1 VICVHLRLALLLFR
15 SSIYQRLIRMSFIT
29 ADYDY
34 VLPPELI
41 ASRPAPVRDQ
51 SRMMVLDRKK
61 QRITHR
67 SFRDITEFV
76 GPRDLL
82 VLNNTKVIPAR
93 IRFDK
98 RKAEL
103 LLLEQLDAKTWR
115 CLVRPGH
122 WFREGRQFSD
132 GLVSGTVLKVESSGE
147 RVIQFDTPIDFSR
160 VGEMPL
166 PPYLHREIEPEDAER
181 YQTVFAAKPGAVA
194 APTAGLHFTP
204 ELLAVLPHVFITLR
218 VGIGTF
224 LPVKTED
231 IREHHIHEEWFEIE
245 KEAAERI
252 VAAEKVLAVGTTT
265 VRTLEAVM
273 VRNQRIVPGM
283 DATRI
288 FIYPPFEFRRV
299 DSLLTNFHLPKST
312 LLMLVAAF
320 AGREF
325 ILEAYREA
333 VASRYR
339 FFSYG
344 DCMLIR

>member
-1 VICVHLRLALLLFR
+1 
-15 SSIYQRLIRMSFIT
+15 MSFIT
-29 ADYDY
+29 SDYDY

-41 ASRPAPVRDQ
+41 ASHPAPVRDQ
-51 SRMMVLDRKK
+51 ARMMVLDRMK
-61 QRITHR
+61 QSITHR
-67 SFRDITEFV
+67 SFRDLPEFV
-76 GPRDLL
+76 GPPDLL

-103 LLLEQLDAKTWR
+103 LLLDQLDAKTWR

-147 RVIQFDTPIDFSR
+147 RVIQFDSPIDFSR

-166 PPYLHREIEPEDAER
+166 PPYVHREIEPEDAER

-204 ELLAVLPHVFITLR
+204 ELLAMLPHVFITLR

-231 IREHHIHEEWFEIE
+231 IREHHMHEEWFEIE
-245 KEAAERI
+245 KETAERI
-252 VAAEKVLAVGTTT
+252 AAAEKVLAVGTTT
-265 VRTLEAVM
+265 VRTLETVM
-273 VRNQRIVPGM
+273 LRNQRIVPGM
-283 DATRI
+283 DATSI

-333 VASRYR
+333 VASKYR

>member
-1 VICVHLRLALLLFR
+1 
-15 SSIYQRLIRMSFIT
+15 MSFLT
-29 ADYDY
+29 TDYDY
-34 VLPPELI
+34 SLPPELI
-41 ASRPAPVRDQ
+41 ASHPAPARDQ

-61 QRITHR
+61 QSITHHW
-67 SFRDITEFV
+67 FGDIPEFV
-76 GPRDLL
+76 SPEDLL

-115 CLVRPGH
+115 CLVRPGQR
-122 WFREGRQFSD
+122 FRDGSQFSN
-132 GLVSGTVLKVESSGE
+132 GLVSGTVLKVEPSGE
-147 RVIQFDTPIDFSR
+147 RVIEFDTPIDFSR

-166 PPYLHREIEPEDAER
+166 PSYLHREAEPEDAER
-181 YQTVFAAKPGAVA
+181 YQTVFATKPGAVA

-204 ELLAVLPHVFITLR
+204 ELLAILPHVFITLR

-231 IREHHIHEEWFEIE
+231 IRKHHMHEEWFEIE

-252 VAAEKVLAVGTTT
+252 ATAKRVLAVGTTT
-265 VRTLEAVM
+265 VRTLESVM
-273 VRNQRIVPGM
+273 LRNQRIVPGLGST
-283 DATRI
+283 DI
-288 FIYPPFEFRRV
+288 FIYPQFKFRRV

-325 ILEAYREA
+325 MLEAYRQA
-333 VASRYR
+333 VAEKYR

>member
-1 VICVHLRLALLLFR
+1 MDLT
-15 SSIYQRLIRMSFIT
+15 S
-29 ADYDY
+29 
-34 VLPPELI
+34 
-41 ASRPAPVRDQ
+41 
-51 SRMMVLDRKK
+51 
-61 QRITHR
+61 
-67 SFRDITEFV
+67 
-76 GPRDLL
+76 LL

-93 IRFDK
+93 IRFRE

-103 LLLEQLDAKTWR
+103 LLLEQLDPRTWR

-122 WFREGRQFSD
+122 WFRDGKRFSD
-132 GLVSGTVLKVESSGE
+132 GPVSGSVLKLEPSGE
-147 RVIQFDTPIDFSR
+147 RVIQFDDPIDFSR

-166 PPYLHREIEPEDAER
+166 PPYIHRETEPEDTER

-204 ELLAVLPHVFITLR
+204 ELLAALPHAFITLR

-224 LPVKTED
+224 LSVKTED
-231 IREHHIHEEWFEIE
+231 IREHPMHEEWFEIE
-245 KEAAERI
+245 NEAAGRI
-252 VAAEKVLAVGTTT
+252 ATAKRVIAVGTTT
-265 VRTLEAVM
+265 VRTLETVM
-273 VRNQRIVPGM
+273 LRKQRIVPGLA
-283 DATRI
+283 ATDI

-320 AGREF
+320 AGRDF

-333 VASRYR
+333 VASKYR

>member
-1 VICVHLRLALLLFR
+1 
-15 SSIYQRLIRMSFIT
+15 MSFLT

-34 VLPPELI
+34 KLPLELI
-41 ASRPAPVRDQ
+41 ASHPAPVRDQ
-51 SRMMVLDRKK
+51 ARMMVLDREK
-61 QRITHR
+61 QSLTHHL
-67 SFRDITEFV
+67 FRDIPEFV
-76 GPRDLL
+76 GPGDLL

-93 IRFDK
+93 IRFRE

-103 LLLEQLDAKTWR
+103 LLLEQLDPRTWR

-122 WFREGRQFSD
+122 WFRDGRRFSD
-132 GLVSGTVLKVESSGE
+132 GPVSGVVLKVEPSGE
-147 RVIQFDTPIDFSR
+147 RVIQFDDPIDFSR

-166 PPYLHREIEPEDAER
+166 PPYIHRETEPEDAER

-204 ELLAVLPHVFITLR
+204 ELLAALPHAFITLR

-231 IREHHIHEEWFEIE
+231 IREHPMHEEWFEIE

-252 VAAEKVLAVGTTT
+252 ATAKRVIAVGTTT
-265 VRTLEAVM
+265 VRTLETVM
-273 VRNQRIVPGM
+273 LRKQRIVPGLA
-283 DATRI
+283 ATDI

-320 AGREF
+320 AGRDF

-333 VASRYR
+333 VASKYR

>member
-1 VICVHLRLALLLFR
+1 
-15 SSIYQRLIRMSFIT
+15 MSFVT

-41 ASRPAPVRDQ
+41 ASRPAPRRDEA
-51 SRMMVLDRKK
+51 RMMVLDREK
-61 QRITHR
+61 QSIAHH
-67 SFRDITEFV
+67 SFREIADLI
-76 GPRDLL
+76 GPDDLL

-93 IRFDK
+93 IRFQT

-103 LLLEQLDAKTWR
+103 LLLEQLDATKWR
-115 CLVRPGH
+115 CLVRPGQ
-122 WFREGRQFSD
+122 WFREGREFSE
-132 GLVSGTVLKVESSGE
+132 GAVSGKVVRIEPSGE
-147 RVIQFDTPIDFSR
+147 RVIEFNAPIDFAR

-166 PPYLHREIEPEDAER
+166 PPYIQREVEPADAER

-204 ELLAVLPHVFITLR
+204 ELLGMLPHAFITLR

-231 IREHHIHEEWFEIE
+231 LREHQMHEEWFEIE
-245 KEAAERI
+245 KETAERI
-252 VAAEKVLAVGTTT
+252 ANAKSVLAVGTTT
-265 VRTLEAVM
+265 VRTLETAM
-273 VRNQRIVPGM
+273 RRHQRIVPGLGST
-283 DATRI
+283 DI
-288 FIYPPFEFRRV
+288 FIYPPFNFQRV

-325 ILEAYREA
+325 VLEAYREA
-333 VASRYR
+333 VAAKYR

>member
-1 VICVHLRLALLLFR
+1 
-15 SSIYQRLIRMSFIT
+15 MSFLI

-34 VLPPELI
+34 KLPPELI
-41 ASRPAPVRDQ
+41 ASHPAPVRDQ
-51 SRMMVLDRKK
+51 ARMMVLDREK
-61 QRITHR
+61 QSITHHL
-67 SFRDITEFV
+67 FCDIPEFV
-76 GPRDLL
+76 GPDDLL

-93 IRFDK
+93 IRFRE
-98 RKAEL
+98 RKAEV
-103 LLLEQLDAKTWR
+103 LLLEQLDPRTWR

-122 WFREGRQFSD
+122 WFRDGRRFSD
-132 GLVSGTVLKVESSGE
+132 GPVSGMVLKLEPSGE
-147 RVIQFDTPIDFSR
+147 RVIQFDDPIDFSR

-166 PPYLHREIEPEDAER
+166 PPYIHREAEPEDTER

-204 ELLAVLPHVFITLR
+204 ELLAALPHAFITLR

-231 IREHHIHEEWFEIE
+231 IREHPMHEEWFEIE
-245 KEAAERI
+245 KEAAGRI
-252 VAAEKVLAVGTTT
+252 ATAKRVIAVGTTT
-265 VRTLEAVM
+265 VRTLETVM
-273 VRNQRIVPGM
+273 LRKQRIVPGLA
-283 DATRI
+283 ATDI

-320 AGREF
+320 AGRDF

-333 VASRYR
+333 VASKYR

>member
-1 VICVHLRLALLLFR
+1 
-15 SSIYQRLIRMSFIT
+15 
-29 ADYDY
+29 
-34 VLPPELI
+34 LI
-41 ASRPAPVRDQ
+41 ASHPAPVRDQ
-51 SRMMVLDRKK
+51 ARMMVLDLEK
-61 QRITHR
+61 QSITHR
-67 SFRDITEFV
+67 SFRDLPEFV
-76 GPRDLL
+76 GSQDLL

-132 GLVSGTVLKVESSGE
+132 GLVSGTVLKVEPSGE
-147 RVIQFDTPIDFSR
+147 RVIEFDAPIDFSE

-166 PPYLHREIEPEDAER
+166 PPYLHREAEPEDAER

-204 ELLAVLPHVFITLR
+204 ELLAVLPHVFITLK

-231 IREHHIHEEWFEIE
+231 IRNHHMHEEWFEIE

-252 VAAEKVLAVGTTT
+252 AAAKKVLAVGTTA
-265 VRTLEAVM
+265 VRTLETVM
-273 VRNQRIVPGM
+273 ARNQRIVPGLGTT
-283 DATRI
+283 DI
-288 FIYPPFEFRRV
+288 FIYPPFKFRRV

-333 VASRYR
+333 VAEKYR

>member
-1 VICVHLRLALLLFR
+1 
-15 SSIYQRLIRMSFIT
+15 MSFLT
-29 ADYDY
+29 TDYDY

-41 ASRPAPVRDQ
+41 ASHPAPVRDQ
-51 SRMMVLDRKK
+51 SRMMVLDRQK
-61 QRITHR
+61 QSISHHW
-67 SFRDITEFV
+67 FRDIPEFV
-76 GPRDLL
+76 SPEDLL

-103 LLLEQLDAKTWR
+103 LLLEQLDARTWR

-122 WFREGRQFSD
+122 WFREGRRFSD
-132 GLVSGTVLKVESSGE
+132 EPVSGTVLRVEPSGE
-147 RVIQFDTPIDFSR
+147 RVIEFDTPIDFSR

-166 PPYLHREIEPEDAER
+166 PPYLHREVEPEDAER

-204 ELLAVLPHVFITLR
+204 ELLAALPHVFITLR

-231 IREHHIHEEWFEIE
+231 IREHHMHEELFEIE
-245 KEAAERI
+245 AGAAERI
-252 VAAEKVLAVGTTT
+252 ATAKKVLAVGTTT
-265 VRTLEAVM
+265 VRTLESVM
-273 VRNQRIVPGM
+273 LRNQRIVSGLGS
-283 DATRI
+283 TNI
-288 FIYPPFEFRRV
+288 FIYPQFEFRRV

-312 LLMLVAAF
+312 LLMLVSAF

-333 VASRYR
+333 VAKKYR

>member
-1 VICVHLRLALLLFR
+1 
-15 SSIYQRLIRMSFIT
+15 MSFLT
-29 ADYDY
+29 TDYDY
-34 VLPPELI
+34 TLPPELI
-41 ASRPAPVRDQ
+41 ATRPAPVRDQ

-61 QRITHR
+61 CSITHH
-67 SFRDITEFV
+67 SFREVPELVEPDQ
-76 GPRDLL
+76 LL

-93 IRFDK
+93 IRFYK

-103 LLLEQLDAKTWR
+103 LLLEQLGVKRWR

-122 WFREGRQFSD
+122 WFRDGRQFAE
-132 GLVSGTVLKVESSGE
+132 GLVSGTVIRVEPSGE
-147 RVIQFDTPIDFSR
+147 RVIEFDSPIDFSR

-166 PPYLHREIEPEDAER
+166 PPYIHREADPEDAER

-204 ELLAVLPHVFITLR
+204 KLLAGFPHVFITLR

-224 LPVKTED
+224 LPVKTAD
-231 IREHHIHEEWFEIE
+231 IREHHMHEEWFEIDQD
-245 KEAAERI
+245 AAERI
-252 VAAEKVLAVGTTT
+252 ATAKSVLAVGTTT
-265 VRTLEAVM
+265 VRTLETVM
-273 VRNQRIVPGM
+273 LRNQRIVPGLA
-283 DATRI
+283 ATDI

-325 ILEAYREA
+325 ILEAYRQA
-333 VASRYR
+333 VAEKYR

>member
-1 VICVHLRLALLLFR
+1 
-15 SSIYQRLIRMSFIT
+15 MSFLT

-34 VLPPELI
+34 ALPPELI
-41 ASRPAPVRDQ
+41 ASHPVRVRDQ
-51 SRMMVLDRKK
+51 ARMMVLDREK
-61 QRITHR
+61 QSITHR
-67 SFRDITEFV
+67 SFRDIPEFV
-76 GPRDLL
+76 GPEDLL

-122 WFREGRQFSD
+122 WFRDGRQFSD
-132 GLVSGTVLKVESSGE
+132 GLVSGMVLKVESSGE
-147 RVIQFDTPIDFSR
+147 RVIEFDSPIDFSR

-166 PPYLHREIEPEDAER
+166 PPYLHRETEPEDAER

-204 ELLAVLPHVFITLR
+204 ELLAALPHVFITLR

-231 IREHHIHEEWFEIE
+231 IRSHHMHQEWFEIE
-245 KEAAERI
+245 NEAAARI
-252 VAAEKVLAVGTTT
+252 AAAKRVLAVGTTT
-265 VRTLEAVM
+265 VRTLETVIL
-273 VRNQRIVPGM
+273 RNQAIVPGLGST
-283 DATRI
+283 DI
-288 FIYPPFEFRRV
+288 FIYPRFEFRRV

-333 VASRYR
+333 VVSKYR

>member
-1 VICVHLRLALLLFR
+1 
-15 SSIYQRLIRMSFIT
+15 MSFLT
-29 ADYDY
+29 TDYDY
-34 VLPPELI
+34 TLPPELI
-41 ASRPAPVRDQ
+41 ASHPAPVRDQ
-51 SRMMVLDRKK
+51 ARMMVLDRKK
-61 QRITHR
+61 QSITHHL
-67 SFRDITEFV
+67 FRNIPEFV
-76 GPRDLL
+76 GPEELL

-98 RKAEL
+98 RRAEL

-122 WFREGRQFSD
+122 WFRDGKQFSD
-132 GLVSGTVLKVESSGE
+132 ELVSGRVLRVEPSGE
-147 RVIQFDTPIDFSR
+147 RVIEFEAPIDFSR

-166 PPYLHREIEPEDAER
+166 PPYLHRETEPEDAER
-181 YQTVFAAKPGAVA
+181 YQTVFASKPGAVA
-194 APTAGLHFTP
+194 APTAGLHFTS
-204 ELLAVLPHVFITLR
+204 ELLAALPHVFITLR
-218 VGIGTF
+218 VGRGTF

-231 IREHHIHEEWFEIE
+231 IRSHHLHREWFEIE
-245 KEAAERI
+245 NEAAERI
-252 VAAEKVLAVGTTT
+252 AAAKRVLAVGTTT
-265 VRTLEAVM
+265 VRTLETVM
-273 VRNQRIVPGM
+273 LRNQGIVSGLGST
-283 DATRI
+283 DI

-299 DSLLTNFHLPKST
+299 ESLITNFHLPKST

-333 VASRYR
+333 VASKYR

>member
-1 VICVHLRLALLLFR
+1 
-15 SSIYQRLIRMSFIT
+15 MSFLT
-29 ADYDY
+29 TDYDY
-34 VLPPELI
+34 TLPPELV
-41 ASRPAPVRDQ
+41 ATHPAPVRDWA
-51 SRMMVLDRKK
+51 RMMVLDRKK
-61 QRITHR
+61 GSITHH
-67 SFRDITEFV
+67 SFREMPEFV
-76 GPRDLL
+76 GTDELL

-93 IRFDK
+93 IRFHT

-103 LLLEQLDAKTWR
+103 LLLEQLGAKSWR

-122 WFREGRQFSD
+122 WFRDGRQFSD
-132 GLVSGTVLKVESSGE
+132 GLVSGRVLRIEPSGE
-147 RVIQFDTPIDFSR
+147 RVIEFDRPIDFSQ

-166 PPYLHREIEPEDAER
+166 PPYIHREAEPEDAER

-204 ELLAVLPHVFITLR
+204 ELLAALPHVFITLR

-224 LPVKTED
+224 LPVKAQD
-231 IREHHIHEEWFEIE
+231 IREHHMHEEWFEIE
-245 KEAAERI
+245 MEAAERI
-252 VAAEKVLAVGTTT
+252 AAAKKVRAVGTTT
-265 VRTLEAVM
+265 VRTLETVM
-273 VRNQRIVPGM
+273 LRNHRIVPGLA
-283 DATRI
+283 ATNI

-325 ILEAYREA
+325 ILEAYRQG
-333 VASRYR
+333 VALKYR

>member
-1 VICVHLRLALLLFR
+1 
-15 SSIYQRLIRMSFIT
+15 MSFIT

-41 ASRPAPVRDQ
+41 ASHPAPVRDQ

-61 QRITHR
+61 QSITHR

-132 GLVSGTVLKVESSGE
+132 GPVSGTVLKVEPSGE

-231 IREHHIHEEWFEIE
+231 IREHHMHEEWFEIE

-283 DATRI
+283 DATSI

-325 ILEAYREA
+325 ILEGYREA
-333 VASRYR
+333 VASKYR

>member
-1 VICVHLRLALLLFR
+1 
-15 SSIYQRLIRMSFIT
+15 MSFLT
-29 ADYDY
+29 ADYNY
-34 VLPPELI
+34 TLPPELI
-41 ASRPAPVRDQ
+41 ASHPAPMRDQ
-51 SRMMVLDRKK
+51 ARMMVLDRKK
-61 QRITHR
+61 QSVTHHL
-67 SFRDITEFV
+67 FRDIRELV
-76 GPRDLL
+76 GPEDLL

-93 IRFDK
+93 IRFRE

-122 WFREGRQFSD
+122 WFRAGRRFREGP
-132 GLVSGTVLKVESSGE
+132 VSGVVLKLEPSGE
-147 RVIQFDTPIDFSR
+147 RVIQFDDPIDFSR

-166 PPYLHREIEPEDAER
+166 PPYIHRETEPEDAER

-204 ELLAVLPHVFITLR
+204 ELLAGLPHAFITLR

-231 IREHHIHEEWFEIE
+231 IRKHHMHEEWFEIE

-252 VAAEKVLAVGTTT
+252 AKAKRVIAVGTTT
-265 VRTLEAVM
+265 VRTLETVM
-273 VRNQRIVPGM
+273 VRNQRIVAGLA
-283 DATRI
+283 ATDI

-320 AGREF
+320 AGRDF

-333 VASRYR
+333 VASKYR

>member
-1 VICVHLRLALLLFR
+1 
-15 SSIYQRLIRMSFIT
+15 MSFLT
-29 ADYDY
+29 TDYDY
-34 VLPPELI
+34 TLPPELI
-41 ASRPAPVRDQ
+41 ASHPAPVRDQ
-51 SRMMVLDRKK
+51 ARMMVLDRKK
-61 QRITHR
+61 RSITHH
-67 SFRDITEFV
+67 SFRDIPEFV
-76 GPRDLL
+76 GPQDLL

-122 WFREGRQFSD
+122 RFRDGRQFSA
-132 GLVSGTVLKVESSGE
+132 GLVSGSVLKVEPSGE
-147 RVIQFDTPIDFSR
+147 RVIEFDTPIDFSQ

-166 PPYLHREIEPEDAER
+166 PPYIHREAEPEDAER

-231 IREHHIHEEWFEIE
+231 IREHHMHEEWFEIE
-245 KEAAERI
+245 KETAERI
-252 VAAEKVLAVGTTT
+252 ATAKKVLAVGTTT
-265 VRTLEAVM
+265 VRTLETVM
-273 VRNQRIVPGM
+273 VRNQRICPGLGTT
-283 DATRI
+283 DI

-325 ILEAYREA
+325 VLEAYREA
-333 VASRYR
+333 VASKYR

>member
-1 VICVHLRLALLLFR
+1 
-15 SSIYQRLIRMSFIT
+15 MSFVT

-41 ASRPAPVRDQ
+41 ASRPAPCRDQ
-51 SRMMVLDRKK
+51 ARMMVLDREK
-61 QRITHR
+61 QSIAHH
-67 SFRDITEFV
+67 SFREIAELI
-76 GPRDLL
+76 GPDVLL

-93 IRFDK
+93 IRFQT

-103 LLLEQLDAKTWR
+103 LLLEQLDATKWR

-122 WFREGRQFSD
+122 WFRDGREFSEGAI
-132 GLVSGTVLKVESSGE
+132 SGKVLRIEPSGE
-147 RVIQFDTPIDFSR
+147 RLMESNAPIDYAR

-166 PPYLHREIEPEDAER
+166 PPYIQREVEPADAER

-204 ELLAVLPHVFITLR
+204 ELLGTLSHTFITLR

-231 IREHHIHEEWFEIE
+231 LREHQMHEEWYEIDQE
-245 KEAAERI
+245 TAERI
-252 VAAEKVLAVGTTT
+252 ANAKRVLAVGTTT
-265 VRTLEAVM
+265 VRTLETAM
-273 VRNQRIVPGM
+273 RRHQRIVPGLGST
-283 DATRI
+283 DI
-288 FIYPPFEFRRV
+288 FIYPPFKFQRV

-320 AGREF
+320 ARREF
-325 ILEAYREA
+325 VFEAYREA
-333 VASRYR
+333 VASKYR

-344 DCMLIR
+344 DCMFIRETVRSPRGRVGSAS

>member
-1 VICVHLRLALLLFR
+1 
-15 SSIYQRLIRMSFIT
+15 MSFIT

-61 QRITHR
+61 QSITHR

-231 IREHHIHEEWFEIE
+231 IREHHMHEEWFEIE

-265 VRTLEAVM
+265 VRTLEAVI

-283 DATRI
+283 DATSI

-333 VASRYR
+333 VASKYR